1 MRALATLL
9 LAFTVACTG
18 RQVEV
23 GTGPVAETPESAPLL
38 TAAKL
43 GILLASA
50 LAGVV
55 GYLMC
60 RKLTPPRGPGTGL
73 PAVDAG

>member
-1 MRALATLL
+1 MSWLAGIGFTMSLFIAG
-9 LAFTVACTG
+9 LAFD
-18 RQVEV
+18 
-23 GTGPVAETPESAPLL
+23 TPESAPLL

-60 RKLTPPRGPGTGL
+60 RKLTPPRGPGTGP